1 MEDKKFVLR
10 IGRHRGSLMSR
21 ESTEKGYY
29 SYEAAYMA
37 YHAHRAFYR
46 SIGYQVWFA
55 DIVAPDGTKTHL
67 EHNPCYS

>member
-1 MEDKKFVLR
+1 MEAKKFVLS
-10 IGRHRGSLMSR
+10 IGCHRGTLVSR
-21 ESTEKGYY
+21 ASTAKEYY

-46 SIGYQVWFA
+46 SRGYRVWFA